1 MIRDGTGGRSLF
13 LSPTEVDPDFRMHQD
28 LQQLRSDLKKR
39 RASLDPAEISSASL
53 SIAAKFWQLPCVQRV
68 NNIGIYMSVA
78 GEIDC
83 GPLIKMGWLRK
94 KRVFAPVLAK
104 NRLNF
109 APLETGS
116 KLIPNRFDILEP
128 VCRSDDLL
136 PPRQLDVVIVP
147 LLAFDRQ
154 LNRIG
159 MGAGYYD
166 RTFAFSKR
174 QKVWRRPL
182 LIGVAY
188 SFQRVEEFAA
198 RTWDVPLHAVI
209 TEQSCF

>member
-1 MIRDGTGGRSLF
+1 
-13 LSPTEVDPDFRMHQD
+13 MHDD
-28 LQQLRSDLKKR
+28 LQQLRRDLKKR
-39 RASLDPAEISSASL
+39 RASLEPAEINFASL
-53 SIAAKFWQLPCVQRV
+53 RIAVKFWQLPCVQRV
-68 NNIGIYMSVA
+68 NSIGIYMSVA

-94 KRVFAPVLAK
+94 KRIFAPVLAK

-109 APLETGS
+109 APLNPGS
-116 KLIPNRFDILEP
+116 KLAPNRFDILEP
-128 VCRSDDLL
+128 VYRTDDLIE
-136 PPRQLDVVIVP
+136 PRQLDVVIVP
-147 LLAFDRQ
+147 LLAFDTQ

-174 QKVWRRPL
+174 QKLWRRPL

-188 SFQRVEEFAA
+188 SFQRVKDLAA
-198 RTWDVPLHAVI
+198 RAWDVPLHAVI
-209 TEQSCF
+209 TEQNCF

>member
-1 MIRDGTGGRSLF
+1 MQ
-13 LSPTEVDPDFRMHQD
+13 HD
-28 LQQLRSDLKKR
+28 LQQLRRDLKQR
-39 RASLDPAEISSASL
+39 RALLEPAEINSSSF
-53 SIAAKFWQLPCVQRV
+53 SIAAKFWQLPCVQRA

-94 KRVFAPVLAK
+94 KRIFAPVLAK

-109 APLETGS
+109 APLNPGS
-116 KLIPNRFDILEP
+116 KLVPNRFDILEP
-128 VCRSDDLL
+128 VYRFDDLIN
-136 PPRQLDVVIVP
+136 PRQLNIVIVP
-147 LLAFDRQ
+147 LLAFDMQ

-188 SFQRVEEFAA
+188 SFQRVEDLAA
-198 RTWDVPLHAVI
+198 RSWDVPLHTVI
-209 TEQSCF
+209 TEQKCF

>member
-1 MIRDGTGGRSLF
+1 
-13 LSPTEVDPDFRMHQD
+13 MHDD
-28 LQQLRSDLKKR
+28 LQQLRRDLKRR
-39 RASLDPAEISSASL
+39 RALLEPAEINSSSL
-53 SIAAKFWQLPCVQRV
+53 SIAAKFWRLPCVQRV

-94 KRVFAPVLAK
+94 KRIFAPVLAK

-109 APLETGS
+109 APLEPAS
-116 KLIPNRFDILEP
+116 KLVPNRFDILEP
-128 VCRSDDLL
+128 ACRPDDFIK
-136 PPRQLDVVIVP
+136 PRQLDIVIVP
-147 LLAFDRQ
+147 LLAFDIQ

-174 QKVWRRPL
+174 QKFWRRPL

-188 SFQRVEEFAA
+188 SFQHVKELTA
-198 RTWDVPLHAVI
+198 RAWDVPLHSVI
-209 TEQSCF
+209 TEQKCF

>member
-1 MIRDGTGGRSLF
+1 
-13 LSPTEVDPDFRMHQD
+13 MHHD
-28 LQQLRSDLKKR
+28 LQQLRRDLKKR
-39 RASLDPAEISSASL
+39 RALLEPAEINSSSL
-53 SIAAKFWQLPCVQRV
+53 RIAAKFWQLPCVQRV

-94 KRVFAPVLAK
+94 KRIFAPVLTK

-109 APLETGS
+109 APLNPGS
-116 KLIPNRFDILEP
+116 KLVPNRFNILEP
-128 VCRSDDLL
+128 VYRSDNLIE
-136 PPRQLDVVIVP
+136 PRRLDVVIVP
-147 LLAFDRQ
+147 LLAFDTQ

-174 QKVWRRPL
+174 QQLWRRPL

-188 SFQRVEEFAA
+188 SFQRVTNLAA
-198 RTWDVPLHAVI
+198 RDWDVPLHAVI
-209 TEQSCF
+209 TEQNCF